1 MKGLCDRK
9 NAKYRHPTLWVPG
22 LFCLVLA
29 VFLSLT
35 ASGQK
40 KQVIQIKAFDQQLTP
55 FRNIELSINGK
66 EFVVIGA
73 KGEAFTEL
81 PDTDFPLKSIRVK
94 DEKLEAASWNY
105 SKGILEVI
113 VRKKNYH
120 IAHVTVKDLANAPLP
135 KVRITF
141 NGRKV
146 TTAVTNGDGQVEI
159 PLALDEKIN
168 STDQF
173 TVDDYVVKRIN
184 SEGTTTTVSVDK
196 IIQSLNAEEKKSEP
210 KKEQQ
215 PATSKN
221 YLKNFNFSKL
231 DSIQSLT
238 VFYAIFK
245 NSQMKDLSEDQKE
258 KVDRKFDELVEKL
271 QDSLRRSETQFM
283 GRISDSS
290 FVQNDIKNLLSQ
302 AERESKTLEAQRTE
316 FDQKVQMIQE
326 KLEKG
331 IQNLDEKTRN
341 ELLSDLARLEIL
353 LTQNENRFYKNQ
365 NDYRATINTIKEKY
379 FDLTDLENKLSMS
392 EAQRVEE
399 QRAFREKL
407 FWTFGVL
414 LVFTIFIL
422 MLVYFSARLKRQKAE
437 LVRVNAE
444 IKRINENLEG
454 IVAERTKLLAEANKE
469 LDTFLYRASHDLRSP
484 VCSII
489 GLCNIAMLLSNGEAK
504 DLVERMVHTTS
515 SMDKLLKKLSVI
527 SEINQPSN
535 FSSITLVD
543 VIENIRD
550 GFSKLIEDQRI
561 NFVID
566 CPADLTIYS
575 YPNLIETILV
585 NLIENAFFYS
595 VMRNSSDPQ
604 VELKAAVRGDELELS
619 LYDNGIGVED
629 KISHRLFDMFFKGNE
644 NSKGNGLGL
653 YIVQK
658 SVQALEGKI
667 KVESQ
672 PGEFTK
678 FIIHIPLNQMTTNPK
693 VIAMDKSQL
702 QEVHAI

>member
-1 MKGLCDRK
+1 MKGLCDKK
-9 NAKYRHPTLWVPG
+9 NAKYLHPTLWVPG

-29 VFLSLT
+29 MFLSLT
-35 ASGQK
+35 ALGQK
-40 KQVIQIKAFDQQLTP
+40 KQLIQIKAFDQQLTP
-55 FRNIELSINGK
+55 FKNIEVSINEK

-81 PDTDFPLKSIRVK
+81 LDTDFPLKSIRIR

-120 IAHVTVKDLANAPLP
+120 IAQVIVKDLANAPVP

-146 TTAVTNGDGQVEI
+146 TSAVTNGDGLVEI

-173 TVDDYVVKRIN
+173 TVNDYLVKRIN

-196 IIQSLNAEEKKSEP
+196 IVQSPIIGKKSEP

-215 PATSKN
+215 AVTNKN
-221 YLKNFNFSKL
+221 YFKNFNFSKL

-245 NSQMKDLSEDQKE
+245 NSQMKDLTVDQKE
-258 KVDRKFDELVEKL
+258 KVDRKFDQLVEKL

-331 IQNLDEKTRN
+331 IQNLDEKTRS
-341 ELLSDLARLEIL
+341 ELLSDLARLEII

-379 FDLTDLENKLSMS
+379 FDLTDLENRLSMS

-407 FWTFGVL
+407 FWAFGVL
-414 LVFTIFIL
+414 FVLTIFIL
-422 MLVYFSARLKRQKAE
+422 MLVYFSTRLKRQKAE

-444 IKRINENLEG
+444 INRINENLEG

-527 SEINQPSN
+527 SEINQPTN

-550 GFSKLIEDQRI
+550 GFSKLIEDQQI

-595 VMRNSSDPQ
+595 VMKDSSNAQ
-604 VELKAAVRGDELELS
+604 VELQAAVRGDQLELS

-678 FIIHIPLNQMTTNPK
+678 FTIHIPLNPMTTNPK